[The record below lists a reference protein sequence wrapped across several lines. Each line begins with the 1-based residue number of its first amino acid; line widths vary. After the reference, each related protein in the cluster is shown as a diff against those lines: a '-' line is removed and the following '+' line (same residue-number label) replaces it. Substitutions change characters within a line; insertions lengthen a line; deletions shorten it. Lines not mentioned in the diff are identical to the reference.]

1 MLTDAQYNA
10 MLENLARLI
19 EATAGKQNEKKKSR
33 TTPVEDASNILDTAG
48 GDCEDRYA
56 TILDTLSLLVES
68 QAKSVQDAAQI
79 VRDAKTVHPDNNRA

>member
-48 GDCEDRYA
+48 GDCEDR
-56 TILDTLSLLVES
+56 
-68 QAKSVQDAAQI
+68 
-79 VRDAKTVHPDNNRA
+79 